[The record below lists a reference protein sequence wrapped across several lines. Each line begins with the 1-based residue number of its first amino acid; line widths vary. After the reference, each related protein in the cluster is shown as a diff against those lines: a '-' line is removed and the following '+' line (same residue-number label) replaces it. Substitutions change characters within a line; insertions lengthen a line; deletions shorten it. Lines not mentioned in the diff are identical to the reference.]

1 MDRLSIFV
9 ALHGFSSVARKPAI
23 STRRYGSMQSICSS
37 LGFKHRRSR
46 REYLII
52 VDIVSHCAK
61 REKHRPDET
70 GTDGYLQKM
79 QGFL

>member
-1 MDRLSIFV
+1 MGKLSIYV
-9 ALHGFSSVARKPAI
+9 VLHGLSSLARKPAI

-70 GTDGYLQKM
+70 GTDGYFQKM
-79 QGFL
+79 QGF